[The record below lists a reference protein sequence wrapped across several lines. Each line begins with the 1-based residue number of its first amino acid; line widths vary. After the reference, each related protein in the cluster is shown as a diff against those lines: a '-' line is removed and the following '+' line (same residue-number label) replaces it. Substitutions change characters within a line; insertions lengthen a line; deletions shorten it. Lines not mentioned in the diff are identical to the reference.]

1 MSNNEKRKQNTAYSA
16 NDNSCGGKTVLEST
30 ETETTKSSRGRTRL
44 DRLVRQRV
52 HGIKKDVR
60 FNKLGQPVGEF
71 AGEMKSYIEV
81 LVREKVKISYQTWKM
96 VPNDVKDLIWE
107 SVNLTYNVDQSWKK
121 GCLNSANNKWRQFKA
136 LLTQKFILSKRDNT
150 EDLKEPPT
158 GFGIARDDWSSFVIS
173 RLSDDFMKLRDEQK
187 NRRKQNIYPHR
198 MSRKG
203 YARFADEIAAE
214 LCDDDDIN
222 RAIMWKK
229 GRVNRK
235 GEYEGDEL
243 KSAIEKIDGY
253 VQQKIEGTL
262 QYEEGKNDILTK
274 ALDSYEHSGRV
285 RGVGGHITPSIYFNI
300 GRVWK
305 SPFGDEHILLNQ
317 TKELMEAKI
326 LISEQDARIVE
337 QNARIS
343 DQDARIQLLEEMFK
357 KAASNFDIEEKGSC
371 SVKLNPMSHDKNKKS
386 VSNYANSHDDD
397 IKTLSNA
404 EFLQGKAVALTLDCR
419 TNTVA
424 YGTIIHVNADEKLF
438 HGVPSP
444 IPCMHVAID
453 SAVDEL
459 AHLPFPIPHECATV
473 GDAVGA
479 HVAWPAQFVVIQ
491 DEPQKKK
498 IVYHR
503 NKIGLSSSVPRSL
516 HLLYCYCKRAL
527 TDEQNLSLSFDHDLF
542 DESYELFLHLEDII
556 PFYSLDPISANCIV
570 VYMWHLYKKMKED
583 NKTDKFRFVNPHTIP
598 YMPYVSK
605 LDRNAKIE
613 HLNERASVLAE
624 RLSVASTNQ
633 LFLVPHNVG
642 YHWILTVIDPYKE
655 MVYLLDSLGHRNRY
669 DDWKY
674 VVDMSVSFFNSNKER
689 KGKKT
694 SYMGSSKGSTT
705 TRFETMWFLCYEIY
719 ERND

>member
-1 MSNNEKRKQNTAYSA
+1 MQ
-16 NDNSCGGKTVLEST
+16 
-30 ETETTKSSRGRTRL
+30 
-44 DRLVRQRV
+44 
-52 HGIKKDVR
+52 
-60 FNKLGQPVGEF
+60 
-71 AGEMKSYIEV
+71 SYIGV

-136 LLTQKFILSKRDNT
+136 FLTQKFILSKRDNT

-173 RLSDDFMKLRDEQK
+173 RLSDDFM
-187 NRRKQNIYPHR
+187 
-198 MSRKG
+198 
-203 YARFADEIAAE
+203 AAE

-326 LISEQDARIVE
+326 LISEQDACIAK

-343 DQDARIQLLEEMFK
+343 DQDARIQCLEEMFK
-357 KAASNFDIEEKGSC
+357 KAASNFDIEEKGSF
-371 SVKLNPMSHDKNKKS
+371 SVKLNPMSDDKNKKS
-386 VSNYANSHDDD
+386 VSNYATSHDDD

-404 EFLQGKAVALTLDCR
+404 DFLQGKAVALTLGCR
-419 TNTVA
+419 TNIVA
-424 YGTIIHVNADEKLF
+424 YSTIVHVNADEKLF

-444 IPCMHVAID
+444 ITCMHVSID

-479 HVAWPAQFVVIQ
+479 HVAWPTQFVVIQ
-491 DEPQKKK
+491 KASKEKNCGPQK
-498 IVYHR
+498 
-503 NKIGLSSSVPRSL
+503 
-516 HLLYCYCKRAL
+516 
-527 TDEQNLSLSFDHDLF
+527 
-542 DESYELFLHLEDII
+542 
-556 PFYSLDPISANCIV
+556 
-570 VYMWHLYKKMKED
+570 
-583 NKTDKFRFVNPHTIP
+583 
-598 YMPYVSK
+598 
-605 LDRNAKIE
+605 
-613 HLNERASVLAE
+613 
-624 RLSVASTNQ
+624 
-633 LFLVPHNVG
+633 
-642 YHWILTVIDPYKE
+642 
-655 MVYLLDSLGHRNRY
+655 
-669 DDWKY
+669 
-674 VVDMSVSFFNSNKER
+674 
-689 KGKKT
+689 
-694 SYMGSSKGSTT
+694 
-705 TRFETMWFLCYEIY
+705 
-719 ERND
+719 